1 MVHPKYSP
9 EEALQRMK
17 LMMEYDSSK
26 TLSENEKLLK
36 EDPTGWEQFAAGA
49 GTTGLA
55 VGGGFAGS
63 AAGSALAGATA
74 GSAAGPV
81 GAVIGASLGAI
92 LGILGMNAWLS
103 GDATEEKKIK
113 EFLKACDSSDSRAK
127 KYITKSSMNPTD
139 QAQLAKIFSKAV
151 NYQTLWIFG
160 GTDDSEETGWRA
172 MTNLLEKD
180 GSFGDVC
187 AIRAMYGGS
196 KFEDRV
202 ISELDDE
209 EQAEFAGALG
219 VVLARTLKGDL
230 KVQSSEALGANWWLD
245 NFPCMMITNSFV
257 DGWEPLLDPKYQ
269 TNYVQ
274 VQFKTR
280 GVVKPYNMDSK
291 GRIYV
296 PSGSGIGR
304 ATGKAVVCQGDKV
317 AISNTVSE
325 SVQKKKIREQADL
338 GDVSLD
344 GADVDLDPQPT
355 PNPTSTGGG
364 TPRPSFMD
372 CVGVYRKGCK
382 SDVIKKVQGCL
393 GGLTQ
398 DGKFGDKTEQKL
410 KEKFPDLGGIFR
422 DSEVDKICVSQVI
435 KDPGLEPS
443 TDEL

>member
-1 MVHPKYSP
+1 MIHPKYSP

-36 EDPTGWEQFAAGA
+36 EDSTGWERGLAGA
-49 GTTGLA
+49 GT
-55 VGGGFAGS
+55 V
-63 AAGSALAGATA
+63 GATA
-74 GSAAGPV
+74 GGAFGGFKAGAAIGSVGGPL
-81 GAVIGASLGAI
+81 GAVIGGGLGAI

-103 GDATEEKKIK
+103 GDATEEKKIQ
-113 EFLKACDSSDSRAK
+113 EFLKACDSTDARAK

-139 QAQLAKIFSKAV
+139 QAALAKVFAKAV

-172 MTNLLEKD
+172 MTSKLEKD

-187 AIRAMYGGS
+187 AIREMYGGS

-209 EQAEFAGALG
+209 EQADFAGSLG

-230 KVQSSEALGANWWLD
+230 KVQDAEALGSNWWLD
-245 NFPCMMITNSFV
+245 NFECMRITNSFV

-280 GVVKPYNMDSK
+280 GVVKVYNMDNK

-296 PSGSGIGR
+296 PTGSGLGR

-317 AISNTVSE
+317 TIANTVSE
-325 SVQKKKIREQADL
+325 SVQKKKLREQADL
-338 GDVSLD
+338 GDISLD
-344 GADVDLDPQPT
+344 GSEVDLDPQPT

-364 TPRPSFMD
+364 GTPRPSYMD

-393 GGLTQ
+393 GGLSQ
-398 DGKFGDKTEQKL
+398 DGKFGSKTEQKL
-410 KEKFPDLGGIFR
+410 KEKFPDLNGIFR
-422 DSEVDKICVSQVI
+422 DSEVDKICGSNTQNVQN
-435 KDPGLEPS
+435 DPFLDFDPN
-443 TDEL
+443 TH